1 MRPLALGG
9 AAPGPGAMSTVCFTL
24 TRNFFVACWQV
35 QRNEECELLEHLA
48 YAYSSQGRFQRT
60 IQLQNE
66 ITVIA
71 KELGDKTREAKTLAN
86 LGTANRSPIFP
97 SYNVPHQH
105 AVLGYQGF
113 PGRGYRV
120 RGPSWKGSG
129 AATAKQKN
137 VIGQ

>member
-71 KELGDKTREAKTLAN
+71 KELGDKAN
-86 LGTANRSPIFP
+86 KLYNKDLYECIGFSNGFKPENDLKANGMFNLIVMTHLF
-97 SYNVPHQH
+97 
-105 AVLGYQGF
+105 
-113 PGRGYRV
+113 
-120 RGPSWKGSG
+120 
-129 AATAKQKN
+129 
-137 VIGQ
+137 

>member
-86 LGTANRSPIFP
+86 LGTATVLPSFQAIMSPT
-97 SYNVPHQH
+97 SMQSWVTRVSR
-105 AVLGYQGF
+105 AGVTGSEGRLGKD
-113 PGRGYRV
+113 
-120 RGPSWKGSG
+120 RGPQLPSRRMS
-129 AATAKQKN
+129 
-137 VIGQ
+137 